1 MPQRY
6 SALKELRKSK
16 KRNVHNVRIKNQ
28 FKKSIKQFRKLID
41 EKKVAEAKKML
52 PKITSQ
58 LTKAAK
64 KNIIPKNTATR
75 KSTRLQLLLNKT
87 HS

>member
-16 KRNVHNVRIKNQ
+16 KRHTHNVKIKNQ
-28 FKKSIKQFRKLID
+28 FKKSIKLFKKLID
-41 EKKVAEAKKML
+41 EKKTAEAKELL
-52 PKITSQ
+52 PKIASQ
-58 LTKAAK
+58 LAKAAK

-75 KSTRLQLLLNKT
+75 KASRLQLLLNKT